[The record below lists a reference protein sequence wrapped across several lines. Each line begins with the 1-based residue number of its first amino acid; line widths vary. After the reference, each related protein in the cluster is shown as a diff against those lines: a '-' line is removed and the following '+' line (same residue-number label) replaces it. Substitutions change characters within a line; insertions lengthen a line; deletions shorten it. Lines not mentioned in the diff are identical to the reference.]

1 MFEKG
6 IWGGKTQAI
15 HWYDKVN
22 NKYIWELYN
31 LMEESNFLQYLDT
44 NNLYGWA
51 LSQEL
56 PTNNFN
62 WMSNGE
68 KFAVE
73 NIAKLVK
80 KNKYGY
86 ISKLMCIT
94 QRSCII
100 YTTRSLSW

>member
-1 MFEKG
+1 
-6 IWGGKTQAI
+6 
-15 HWYDKVN
+15 
-22 NKYIWELYN
+22 
-31 LMEESNFLQYLDT
+31 MEESNFLQYLDT

-56 PTNNFN
+56 PTINFN

-86 ISKLMCIT
+86 ISKLMWIT